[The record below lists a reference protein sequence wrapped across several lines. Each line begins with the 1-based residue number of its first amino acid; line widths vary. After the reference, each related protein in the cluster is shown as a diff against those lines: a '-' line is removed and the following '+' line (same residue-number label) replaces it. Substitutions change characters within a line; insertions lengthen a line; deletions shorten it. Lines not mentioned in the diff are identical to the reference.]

1 MSNTQD
7 SDILVRT
14 IDAFNRRQY
23 DDAADL
29 TNTMLQNV
37 VGKDE
42 LFWLGMSEACRGF
55 SLVMGGELRKSQPLM
70 VAAMEKLRNFGYR
83 HQNLEITSV
92 LAGLRRGIEES
103 TMVLSKEKRVFDLSL
118 LPKLKMSASAD
129 NR

>member
-1 MSNTQD
+1 MNDTQNN
-7 SDILVRT
+7 DILTRT

-23 DDAADL
+23 NDASDL
-29 TNTMLQNV
+29 AGEMLQEA
-37 VGKDE
+37 VGRDE

-55 SLVMGGELRKSQPLM
+55 SLIMDGELRKSQPLL

-83 HQNLEITSV
+83 HQNLEVTSV

-103 TMVLSKEKRVFDLSL
+103 QMVLDKEKRVFDLSL

-129 NR
+129 AR

>member
-1 MSNTQD
+1 MNSTPNND
-7 SDILVRT
+7 VLART
-14 IDAFNRRQY
+14 IDSFNRREY
-23 DDAADL
+23 DEAANL
-29 TNTMLQNV
+29 TNTMLQDV

-55 SLVMGGELRKSQPLM
+55 SLIMGGELRKSQPLM

-103 TMVLSKEKRVFDLSL
+103 TMVLNKDKRVFDLSL
-118 LPKLKMSASAD
+118 LPKLKMSARAD